1 MKNGKV
7 KILECGE
14 QLRICEGN
22 YILHTQSYLD
32 GNRATSVYRVQNG
45 NAILV
50 DYLRYD
56 KDVNPENPWFY
67 GTNAQDASL
76 KPVSRQQYE
85 AILAKYVPLEL
96 ETQTV
101 SQSGSPSE

>member
-1 MKNGKV
+1 MP
-7 KILECGE
+7 
-14 QLRICEGN
+14 
-22 YILHTQSYLD
+22 
-32 GNRATSVYRVQNG
+32 
-45 NAILV
+45 
-50 DYLRYD
+50 YD

-67 GTNAQDASL
+67 GTDAQDASL